1 MKIMYSHIDAELRRF
16 VEEESERPIQKLNTL
31 LKRFSPDLIT
41 LHASLEKMPRK
52 IEYSCSLNLTLPT
65 GTLYATGIGPDVR
78 RSLKAAFAE
87 IEIQVKKHKQ
97 KLRKD
102 YEWKRK
108 RPRTNLLSKP
118 RKVFGS

>member
-1 MKIMYSHIDAELRRF
+1 MKITFSHIDVELRRF

-31 LKRFSPDLIT
+31 LKHFTPDLVI

-52 IEYSCSLNLTLPT
+52 TEYSCSLNLTLPT
-65 GTLYATGIGPDVR
+65 GALHATGLGPDVR
-78 RSLKAAFAE
+78 ASLKAAFAE

-108 RPRTNLLSKP
+108 RPRAKLLSEP
-118 RKVFGS
+118 REAFGS